1 MLLSK
6 FSVSRPVTVK
16 MFVAGI
22 VLLGLISLGRLRQDL
37 FPSIEYPQLTVV
49 TEYKGAAPAEI
60 EMLIT
65 RLIEESVGTV
75 SGVKNIRSVSK
86 EEQSMVMVELD
97 WGTDMDLASMA
108 LREKIDLIK
117 ERLPRGSTEPLV
129 MRYNPF
135 ELPVLI
141 VNVTGDYNSSDL
153 LEMTKLNIKSELEKI
168 SGVASCVISGGAEK
182 EVQVNVDALRLNA
195 SGLSLTDISDAIKK
209 SNLNYPA
216 GTLEES
222 FYEQMIRTVGEF
234 KDLDEISNVPLFVLD
249 EEEKR
254 IKKPYKEQAVKQI
267 DSIAPTLEGEREFE
281 KISTPSRKVIFLKD
295 IAQIKES
302 LKEKTAV
309 SRFNGQDTVSLSIQ
323 KRAGANTVAVANAI
337 RKRLKSLKKVLPKG
351 LKVKVSY
358 DQSDF
363 IKDAIRG
370 VSMAA
375 VQGGILAFFVLLF
388 FLKCLRSSLIVS
400 LCIPVSVM
408 AAFAAMYFKGVSLN
422 MISLGGLALGIG
434 MLVDNA
440 IVVIE
445 NISRLREEGRSNK
458 ESASQ
463 GASEVASAIVSS
475 TVTTVIVFLPMIFV
489 AGVSG
494 KLFKELAF
502 TVIASL
508 LASLIV
514 ALTFIPALAA
524 HWGSKTKIDNEDQ
537 KFKKLVDKYFKHLK
551 AFIVADKF
559 IFSAKLLLVFLIS
572 LIVCANVDK
581 ELMPSVDQGQF
592 VVEFDL
598 APGTSLAVTDKL
610 LKETEDYLMS
620 KSDVKSIT
628 VNAGSDKGKK
638 SSDLVSMLA
647 AHQGRI
653 IVNLKGKRPWWNL
666 LDITNKYRSKG
677 SRHYVRQLKKHFAKT
692 NTYGAQIKY
701 TVRDNVFAAAFAQEA
716 AIAIELKGYDLEYL
730 KLKSNELQNMLS
742 SMKGIFAVRDSLV
755 DASPENR
762 IIIDKDKA
770 AVLGFSVSDIAM
782 LTQTALD
789 GKVASTYKKDGRE
802 IDIKVRLAQKDRDDT
817 AAIRGLLLNS
827 ASGSQV
833 LLNDIADIK
842 YGRGPTEIRHLNQE
856 RVVYVWADLD
866 KRSVA
871 SAAAEIKNK
880 IFPKLDMR
888 ADYSIAL
895 GGEMVEM
902 EESSKS
908 LGFALLLSL
917 LLVYMVMAGQFES
930 FKQPF
935 IIMFTI
941 PLALIGVAVALFLT
955 FTKLSIM
962 AALGIIVLGGIVV
975 NNGIVLV
982 DSINLLRREGMGLE
996 KAIALAAKTRLR
1008 PIIMTAATTILGLLP
1023 LAFGLSQG
1031 AKLQQPMALTVIG
1044 GLFVSTFLS
1053 LKVVP
1058 ALYYWFEK

>member
-1 MLLSK
+1 MFLSK
-6 FSVSRPVTVK
+6 FSVARPVTIK

-22 VLLGLISLGRLRQDL
+22 VLLGMISLGRLRQDL

-117 ERLPRGSTEPLV
+117 ERLPRGSAEPLV
-129 MRYNPF
+129 VRYNPF
-135 ELPVLI
+135 ELPVMI

-168 SGVASCVISGGAEK
+168 NGVASCVISGGSEK
-182 EVQVNVDALRLNA
+182 EIQINVDAARLNA
-195 SGLSLTDISDAIKK
+195 AGLTLNDVVDALKK

-234 KDLDEISNVPLFVLD
+234 ESISEIANVPLFVLD
-249 EEEKR
+249 EEEKN
-254 IKKPYKEQAVKQI
+254 IKRPYKEQAVSQI
-267 DSIAPTLEGEREFE
+267 DSAAPTLEGEREFE
-281 KISTPSRKVIFLKD
+281 KISKPSRKVIFLKD
-295 IAQIKES
+295 IAEIKES
-302 LKEKTAV
+302 LKEETAV
-309 SRFNGQDTVSLSIQ
+309 SRFNGQDTVSLAIQ
-323 KRAGANTVAVANAI
+323 KRAGANTVAVATAI
-337 RKRLKSLKKVLPKG
+337 RKRLKSLEKVLPEG
-351 LKVKVSY
+351 LKVKISY
-358 DQSDF
+358 DQSYF
-363 IKDAIRG
+363 IKDAIKG
-370 VSMAA
+370 VSLAA

-388 FLKCLRSSLIVS
+388 FLKCMRSSLIVS
-400 LCIPVSVM
+400 MCIPISVM

-445 NISRLREEGRSNK
+445 NISRLRNEGLSNK
-458 ESASQ
+458 KAASQ
-463 GASEVASAIVSS
+463 GASEVASAIVAS

-508 LASLIV
+508 LASLLV

-524 HWGSKTKIDNEDQ
+524 HWGGKTNIDNNEGFTD
-537 KFKKLVDKYFKHLK
+537 FENKYSSHLK
-551 AFIVADKF
+551 SFIPADKF
-559 IFSAKLLLVFLIS
+559 KFSTQIILVFFVS
-572 LIVCANVDK
+572 LMVCAFVDK

-592 VVEFDL
+592 VVEYDL
-598 APGTSLAVTDKL
+598 APGTSLSITEKL
-610 LKETEDYLMS
+610 LAKTEKFLLA
-620 KSDVKSIT
+620 KSDVATVT
-628 VNAGSDKGKK
+628 VNAGADKDKK
-638 SSDLVSMLA
+638 SSDLISMMA
-647 AHQGRI
+647 AHQGRV
-653 IVNLKGKRPWWNL
+653 IVNLKQKRPWWVLIDFTGN
-666 LDITNKYRSKG
+666 YRTKG
-677 SRHYVRQLKKHFAKT
+677 SRYHVRHLKKYLKSQKT
-692 NTYGAQIKY
+692 FGAQIKY
-701 TVRDNVFAAAFAQEA
+701 TIRDNVFAAAFAQEA
-716 AIAIELKGYDLEYL
+716 AIAIEIKGYDLDYM
-730 KLKSNELQNMLS
+730 KLKATELKDSLS
-742 SMKGIFAVRDSLV
+742 KMKGVFSVRDSLV
-755 DASPENR
+755 DPSPENR

-770 AVLGFSVSDIAM
+770 AVLGFSVSDIAL

-789 GKVASTYKKDGRE
+789 GKVATSFKREGRE
-802 IDIKVRLAQKDRDDT
+802 IDIKVRLAEEDRDDKS
-817 AAIRGLLLNS
+817 AIRSLVLNS
-827 ASGSQV
+827 NSGSQV
-833 LLNDIADIK
+833 MLNDLAEIT

-856 RVVYVWADLD
+856 RVVIVWADLD
-866 KRSVA
+866 GRSVA
-871 SAAAEIKNK
+871 SASQEIKNK
-880 IFPKLDMR
+880 IFTGLDIEP
-888 ADYSIAL
+888 DYSVAL
-895 GGEMVEM
+895 AGEMVEM
-902 EESSKS
+902 EKSSQS

-917 LLVYMVMAGQFES
+917 VLVYMVMAGQFES

-941 PLALIGVAVALFLT
+941 PLALIGVAAALFFTL
-955 FTKLSIM
+955 TKLSIM

-982 DSINLLRREGMGLE
+982 DSINLLRAQGLE
-996 KAIALAAKTRLR
+996 LQKAICLAAKTRLR
-1008 PIIMTAATTILGLLP
+1008 PIVMTAATTILGLLP

-1031 AKLQQPMALTVIG
+1031 AKLQQPMAITVVG
-1044 GLFVSTFLS
+1044 GLLISTFLS